1 MTHLSRSDWGA
12 KPAKSTTPMAR
23 PVSKAFVHHSVTDA
37 RTPPAQAARNIQRMH
52 QNDPKTPYSDIAYQ
66 ELVSIDGTTLDG
78 RGLSVQGGA
87 TKGHNSSSLSWCLL
101 GNFDTER
108 PTGSMLEAL
117 AQRLALA
124 VTEGRLTRDFT
135 LLGHRD
141 ANATACPG
149 RHTMPHLTSVR
160 SRVSEILT
168 PIDPT
173 PSEADVKYLHY
184 KIVKQ
189 HVDEPADWLVPTVTG
204 EKFACGSTGY
214 LSALAAAKLIE
225 AVVDLSAD
233 EDASLVFRRNHP

>member
-1 MTHLSRSDWGA
+1 MHLSRSDWGA
-12 KPAKSTTPMAR
+12 KPAKSPTPLAR
-23 PVSKAFVHHSVTDA
+23 PVSRAFVHHSVTDA

-52 QNDPKTPYSDIAYQ
+52 QSDPRTPYVDIAYQ
-66 ELVSIDGTTLDG
+66 ELIGIDGTTLDG
-78 RGLSVQGGA
+78 RTTAVQGGA
-87 TKGHNSSSLSWCLL
+87 TKGHNSSSLAWCLL

-108 PTGSMLEAL
+108 PTGAMLEAL

-135 LLGHRD
+135 LGGHRD
-141 ANATACPG
+141 VNATACPG
-149 RHTMPHLTSVR
+149 RHTMPFLTSVR

-168 PIDPT
+168 PT
-173 PSEADVKYLHY
+173 PISEDEAVKYLHY

>member
-1 MTHLSRSDWGA
+1 
-12 KPAKSTTPMAR
+12 MAR

-52 QNDPKTPYSDIAYQ
+52 QADPKTPYSDIAYQ
-66 ELVSIDGTTLDG
+66 ELVAIDGTTLDG

-87 TKGHNSSSLSWCLL
+87 TKGHNSTSLAWCLL

-108 PTGSMLEAL
+108 PTSAMLEAL

-168 PIDPT
+168 PT
-173 PSEADVKYLHY
+173 PISEDEAMQHLLVKLSP
-184 KIVKQ
+184 KALGAGEPVDWIV
-189 HVDEPADWLVPTVTG
+189 PPNG
-204 EKFACGSTGY
+204 PKFGCPSTG
-214 LSALAAAKLIE
+214 LVDRLARLGAQRL
-225 AVVDLSAD
+225 DLSD
-233 EDASLVFRRNHP
+233 DVDASTVFRQVHP